1 MADRIHPFLRHDG
14 VLAFAHRGGNLAA
27 PENTMA
33 AFAHAVGLG
42 YRYLETDVHASA
54 DGEVFAFHDDDL
66 KRMTGEDVAISA
78 LSAADVAAIRLP
90 GGHEI
95 PKMADLFE
103 AFPEARF
110 NIDAKAWPVVE
121 PLAALINRTQ
131 THDRVCIG
139 AFNDDRID
147 TLYRLTQGRVCR
159 GAGPKQAAKFRA
171 AATLRL
177 PVRYGADCLQF
188 PSAHKGIAMVTPALV
203 VYAHRRAMQMH
214 VWTIND
220 ESTMHALL
228 DMKVDGLMTDDCAL
242 LKLVL
247 QSRKLW

>member
-1 MADRIHPFLRHDG
+1 MIDNVHPFLRHDG
-14 VLAFAHRGGNLAA
+14 VLAFAHRGGNRAA

-54 DGEVFAFHDDDL
+54 DGVVFAFHDDDL

-78 LSAADVAAIRLP
+78 LSAAEVAAIRLP
-90 GGHEI
+90 CGHEI

-110 NIDAKAWPVVE
+110 NIDAKAWAVVE

-139 AFNDDRID
+139 AFSDARID
-147 TLYRLTQGRVCR
+147 ELYRRTQGRVCR
-159 GAGPKQAAKFRA
+159 GIGPK
-171 AATLRL
+171 
-177 PVRYGADCLQF
+177 
-188 PSAHKGIAMVTPALV
+188 
-203 VYAHRRAMQMH
+203 
-214 VWTIND
+214 
-220 ESTMHALL
+220 
-228 DMKVDGLMTDDCAL
+228 
-242 LKLVL
+242 
-247 QSRKLW
+247 